1 MALDIGESHILASHS
16 GVGKA
21 GGAEPSGGP
30 RIYNNL
36 LDVDRELKVQMGTQ
50 AHFWWASLI
59 NWCVVS
65 NQGVSRWLVGPE
77 EKMERARKFLKGN

>member
-1 MALDIGESHILASHS
+1 MALEIGESHILASHS

-36 LDVDRELKVQMGTQ
+36 LDVDRELKVQMGMQ
-50 AHFWWASLI
+50 AHS
-59 NWCVVS
+59 
-65 NQGVSRWLVGPE
+65 
-77 EKMERARKFLKGN
+77 